1 MALQL
6 DGNGSDGP
14 RNKSP
19 VPRNLLG
26 MILRVMVI
34 MMMIVVIVV
43 IVVMIIYFK

>member
-14 RNKSP
+14 QNKSP

-34 MMMIVVIVV
+34 MVMIVVIMMMIVVI
-43 IVVMIIYFK
+43 IYFK